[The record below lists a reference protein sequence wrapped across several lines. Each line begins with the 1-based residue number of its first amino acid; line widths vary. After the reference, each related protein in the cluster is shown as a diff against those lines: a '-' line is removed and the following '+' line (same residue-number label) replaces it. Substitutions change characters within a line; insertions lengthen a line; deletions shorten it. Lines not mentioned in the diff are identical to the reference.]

1 MQKTIN
7 IKGFKPSEDGKT
19 TFIYDDDGSMAIYRG
34 TAALKIGEAI
44 TVGGEN
50 KTSKAGKPYFNIT
63 SMGQPAPAAPPIYPP
78 EAPKEAPKPEAKP
91 YKDDKNSA
99 FALSYAKDLAVAGVI
114 PKEDILSWAEAFKR
128 YLNGDLGVTDS
139 QVLKVIMADKV
150 VKK

>member
-7 IKGFKPSEDGKT
+7 VKGFKPSEDGKT
-19 TFIYDDDGSMAIYRG
+19 TFIYDMDGSMAIYRG
-34 TAALKIGEAI
+34 TCALKIGEAI
-44 TVGGEN
+44 TAEGEN
-50 KTSKAGKPYFNIT
+50 KTSKAGKPYFNIA
-63 SMGQPAPAAPPIYPP
+63 SFAPDTGELQSAT
-78 EAPKEAPKPEAKP
+78 EVPKAEAKVARH
-91 YKDDKNSA
+91 DDKNIA

-139 QVLKVIMADKV
+139 QVLKVIIADKAV